1 MHILGYETKILYEN
15 AEMCI
20 HSKNEHKY
28 VNEADNFLSNKM
40 FTKTMMETHLPNKF
54 LNVH

>member
-28 VNEADNFLSNKM
+28 VNEADNLLSNKM